1 MGDRLASDVVDVLSE
16 LLQRAQ
22 PTDALVRQIIARGP
36 WSVTYADVPSLSV
49 VATLGGSA
57 CLRLDDGV
65 PRMLA
70 AGDIA
75 LITGVDSYTI
85 ANDPETPA
93 YYVIRDGRKY
103 TVDGDPVEWRE
114 YLAPRTYGDGLPG
127 ATTMVRGAYDLR
139 GGVGDR
145 LLALLPPLAV
155 VSATPNTRP
164 ALDLLTTEVAR
175 EEPGQDAV
183 LRRLLDFVLVL
194 ALRAWCAG
202 PEAAPPSWYHA
213 LTAPGV
219 GDALR
224 LLHEEPAHRWSVAEL
239 AAKVGLSRATFAARF
254 TKLVGQPPLT
264 YLTTWRMTLAADLLR
279 TTTATVAA
287 IAHQVGYEDPFAFS
301 VAFKRTY
308 QQSPTTW
315 RRSVTRER

>member
-1 MGDRLASDVVDVLSE
+1 MDVLSD

-22 PTDALVRQIIARGP
+22 ATDAVVRQMVVTAP

-57 CLRLDDGV
+57 CLRLGDGV
-65 PRMLA
+65 RRTLA

-85 ANDPETPA
+85 ADGPETPA
-93 YYVIRDGRKY
+93 YYVIRDGQKY
-103 TVDGDPVEWRE
+103 TVDGEPVAWRE
-114 YLAPRTYGDGLPG
+114 MLAPRTYGDGLPG

-139 GGVGDR
+139 GEVGR
-145 LLALLPPLAV
+145 RVLALLPPLAV
-155 VSATPNTRP
+155 VSATPRTRP
-164 ALDLLTTEVAR
+164 ALDMLTTEVAR

-194 ALRAWCAG
+194 ALRAWCAS
-202 PEAAPPSWYHA
+202 PDAKLPSWYDA

-224 LLHEEPAHRWSVAEL
+224 LIHEDPAHRWSVAEL

-254 TKLVGQPPLT
+254 TALVGQPPLT
-264 YLTTWRMTLAADLLR
+264 YLTAWRMTLAADLLR
-279 TTTATVAA
+279 TTTATIAA
-287 IAHQVGYEDPFAFS
+287 VAHQVGYEDPFAFT
-301 VAFKRTY
+301 VAFKRTHH
-308 QQSPTTW
+308 QPPTTW
-315 RRSVTRER
+315 RRQG

>member
-1 MGDRLASDVVDVLSE
+1 MVARRRCLCDRLRVDVLSD

-22 PTDALVRQIIARGP
+22 ATDALVRQIIARGP
-36 WSVTYADVPSLSV
+36 WSVTYADAPSLSV

-57 CLRLDDGV
+57 CVRLDDGV
-65 PRMLA
+65 PRTLG

-75 LITGVDSYTI
+75 LITGVGSYTI
-85 ANDPETPA
+85 ADDPETPA

-155 VSATPNTRP
+155 VSATPSTRP
-164 ALDLLTTEVAR
+164 ALDLLTTEIAR

-202 PEAAPPSWYHA
+202 PEALPSWYQA
-213 LTAPGV
+213 LSAPGI

-224 LLHEEPAHRWSVAEL
+224 CIHEDPVHRWSVAEL
-239 AAKVGLSRATFAARF
+239 AATVGLSRATFAARF

-264 YLTTWRMTLAADLLR
+264 YLTQWRMTLAADLLR
-279 TTTATVAA
+279 TTTATVAT

-301 VAFKRTY
+301 VAFKRIY
-308 QQSPTTW
+308 NHPPTAW
-315 RRSVTRER
+315 REK

>member
-1 MGDRLASDVVDVLSE
+1 MDVLSD

-22 PTDALVRQIIARGP
+22 ATDALVRQIIARGP

-65 PRMLA
+65 PRMLQ

-75 LITGVDSYTI
+75 LVTGVGSYMIADS
-85 ANDPETPA
+85 PETPPS
-93 YYVIRDGRKY
+93 YVIRGGQKY
-103 TVDGDPVEWRE
+103 TLDGKPVEWRE

-127 ATTMVRGAYDLR
+127 ATTMVRGAYDLC
-139 GGVGDR
+139 GGAGER

-155 VSATPNTRP
+155 VPATPSTTP

-194 ALRAWCAG
+194 ALRAWCA
-202 PEAAPPSWYHA
+202 ETELPSWYQA
-213 LTAPGV
+213 LSVPGI

-224 LLHEEPAHRWSVAEL
+224 VMHEDPAHHWTVAEL
-239 AAKVGLSRATFAARF
+239 AAKVGLARATFAARF

-264 YLTTWRMTLAADLLR
+264 YLTGWRMTVAADRLR
-279 TTTATVAA
+279 DTTDPVAT
-287 IAHQVGYEDPFAFS
+287 IARQVGYEDPFAFS
-301 VAFKRTY
+301 VAFKRIY
-308 QQSPTTW
+308 KQSPTSW
-315 RRSVTRER
+315 RGGESLH

>member
-1 MGDRLASDVVDVLSE
+1 MDVLSD

-22 PTDALVRQIIARGP
+22 ATDALVRQIIARGP

-57 CLRLDDGV
+57 YLRLDDGV
-65 PRMLA
+65 PTMLA

-85 ANDPETPA
+85 ADDPATPA
-93 YYVIRDGRKY
+93 YYVIRGGQKY
-103 TVDGDPVEWRE
+103 SINGDPVEWRGE

-139 GGVGDR
+139 GDVGR
-145 LLALLPPLAV
+145 RVLALLPPLAV
-155 VSATPNTRP
+155 VSATPQTRP

-194 ALRAWCAG
+194 ALRAWCASS
-202 PEAAPPSWYHA
+202 ELPSWYQA
-213 LTAPGV
+213 LSAPGI

-224 LLHEEPAHRWSVAEL
+224 HLHEDPAHRWSVAEL
-239 AAKVGLSRATFAARF
+239 AAKAGLSRATFAARF
-254 TKLVGQPPLT
+254 TELVGQPPLT
-264 YLTTWRMTLAADLLR
+264 YLTAWRMTLAADLLR
-279 TTTATVAA
+279 TTTATIATVAR
-287 IAHQVGYEDPFAFS
+287 QVGYEDPFAFS

-308 QQSPTTW
+308 NQSPTTW
-315 RRSVTRER
+315 RELVRAGR

>member
-1 MGDRLASDVVDVLSE
+1 MDVLSD

-22 PTDALVRQIIARGP
+22 ATDALVRQIIARGP
-36 WSVTYADVPSLSV
+36 WSVTYADAPSLSV

-65 PRMLA
+65 PRHLA

-75 LITGVDSYTI
+75 LITGVGSYTI
-85 ANDPETPA
+85 ADDPATPA
-93 YYVIRDGRKY
+93 YYVIRGGQKY
-103 TVDGDPVEWRE
+103 TIDGDPVDWQGE

-139 GGVGDR
+139 GDVGR
-145 LLALLPPLAV
+145 RVLALLPPLAV
-155 VSATPNTRP
+155 VSATPQTRP

-194 ALRAWCAG
+194 ALRAWCAS
-202 PEAAPPSWYHA
+202 PEAELPSWYQA

-224 LLHEEPAHRWSVAEL
+224 HLHEDPTHRWSVAEL

-264 YLTTWRMTLAADLLR
+264 YLTAWRMTLAADLLH
-279 TTTATVAA
+279 TTTATIATV
-287 IAHQVGYEDPFAFS
+287 AHQVGYEDPFAFS
-301 VAFKRTY
+301 VAFKRTHH
-308 QQSPTTW
+308 QSPTEW
-315 RRSVTRER
+315 RNNRKD

>member
-1 MGDRLASDVVDVLSE
+1 MDVLSD

-22 PTDALVRQIIARGP
+22 ATDALVRQIIASEP

-49 VATLGGSA
+49 VATLGGNA

-75 LITGVDSYTI
+75 LITGVGSYMI
-85 ANDPETPA
+85 ADDPETPPS
-93 YYVIRDGRKY
+93 YVIRGGRKH
-103 TVDGDPVEWRE
+103 TAGGEPVEWRE

-139 GGVGDR
+139 GGAGERV
-145 LLALLPPLAV
+145 LALLPQLAV

-164 ALDLLTTEVAR
+164 ALDLLTTEIAR

-194 ALRAWCAG
+194 ALRAWCA
-202 PEAAPPSWYHA
+202 EVQLPSWYQA
-213 LTAPGV
+213 LSAQGV

-224 LLHEEPAHRWSVAEL
+224 LMHEDPARRWSVAEL
-239 AAKVGLSRATFAARF
+239 AAEAGLSRATFAARF
-254 TKLVGQPPLT
+254 SKLVGQPPLT
-264 YLTTWRMTLAADLLR
+264 YLTNWRMTLAADRLR
-279 TTTATVAA
+279 TTTDTVATVARE
-287 IAHQVGYEDPFAFS
+287 VGYEDPFAFS
-301 VAFKRTY
+301 VAFKRIY
-308 QQSPTTW
+308 NQPPTTW
-315 RRSVTRER
+315 RTA

>member
-1 MGDRLASDVVDVLSE
+1 MDVLSD

-22 PTDALVRQIIARGP
+22 ATDALVRQVIARPP
-36 WSVTYADVPSLSV
+36 WSVTYADAPSLTV

-57 CLRLDDGV
+57 SLRLDDGV
-65 PRMLA
+65 PRLLA

-75 LITGVDSYTI
+75 LITRVESYTI
-85 ANDPETPA
+85 ADDPSTPA

-103 TVDGDPVEWRE
+103 TIDGDPVEWRE

-127 ATTMVRGAYDLR
+127 ATTMLRGAYELR
-139 GGVGDR
+139 GDAAKR

-155 VSATPNTRP
+155 VPATPQTRP
-164 ALDLLTTEVAR
+164 ALELLTAEVAR

-194 ALRAWCAG
+194 ALRAWCAR
-202 PEAAPPSWYHA
+202 PETELPSWYQA

-224 LLHEEPAHRWSVAEL
+224 LMHEDPARRWTVAEL
-239 AAKVGLSRATFAARF
+239 AAKTGMSRATFAARF
-254 TKLVGQPPLT
+254 TKLVGRPPLT
-264 YLTTWRMTLAADLLR
+264 YLTAWRMTLAADLLR
-279 TTTATVAA
+279 TTDLTIAA
-287 IAHQVGYEDPFAFS
+287 IARQVGYEDPFAFS
-301 VAFKRTY
+301 VAFKRTH
-308 QQSPTTW
+308 QQSPSTW
-315 RRSVTRER
+315 RHRS

>member
-1 MGDRLASDVVDVLSE
+1 MDVLSD

-22 PTDALVRQIIARGP
+22 ANDALVRQIIARGP

-65 PRMLA
+65 PRNLA

-75 LITGVDSYTI
+75 LINGVSSYTI
-85 ANDPETPA
+85 ADDPSTPA
-93 YYVIRDGRKY
+93 YYVIRGGQKY
-103 TVDGDPVEWRE
+103 TIDGDPVEWRE

-127 ATTMVRGAYDLR
+127 ATTMVRGAYELR
-139 GGVGDR
+139 GDVGQR

-155 VSATPNTRP
+155 VSATPQTRP

-194 ALRAWCAG
+194 ALRAWCAS
-202 PEAAPPSWYHA
+202 PEATLPSWYQA

-224 LLHEEPAHRWSVAEL
+224 FIHEDPAHRWSVAEL

-264 YLTTWRMTLAADLLR
+264 YLTAWRMSLAADLLR
-279 TTTATVAA
+279 TTTATIATV
-287 IAHQVGYEDPFAFS
+287 AHQVGYEDPFAFS
-301 VAFKRTY
+301 VAFKRTHH
-308 QQSPTTW
+308 QSPTTW
-315 RRSVTRER
+315 RNQ

>member
-1 MGDRLASDVVDVLSE
+1 MDVLSD

-22 PTDALVRQIIARGP
+22 AKDAVARQMIATAP

-57 CLRLDDGV
+57 CLRLSDDL
-65 PRMLA
+65 RTLA

-85 ANDPETPA
+85 ADSPETPP
-93 YYVIRDGRKY
+93 YYVIRGGRKL
-103 TVDGDPVEWRE
+103 TVDGELVEWHE
-114 YLAPRTYGDGLPG
+114 FLAPRTYGDGLPG

-139 GGVGDR
+139 GAVGQR
-145 LLALLPPLAV
+145 VLALLPPVAV
-155 VSATPNTRP
+155 VSATPQTRP

-194 ALRAWCAG
+194 ALRAWCAS
-202 PEAAPPSWYHA
+202 PEAKLPSWYEA
-213 LTAPGV
+213 LTTAGV

-224 LLHEEPAHRWSVAEL
+224 LIHEDPARRWSVAEL
-239 AAKVGLSRATFAARF
+239 ASKVGLSRATFAARF
-254 TKLVGQPPLT
+254 TTHVGQPPLT
-264 YLTTWRMTLAADLLR
+264 YLTAWRMTLAADLLR
-279 TTTATVAA
+279 TTTATIATV
-287 IAHQVGYEDPFAFS
+287 AHQVGYEDPFAFT
-301 VAFKRTY
+301 VAFKRVHH
-308 QQSPTTW
+308 QPPTTW
-315 RRSVTRER
+315 RNDQG

>member
-1 MGDRLASDVVDVLSE
+1 VDVLSD

-22 PTDALVRQIIARGP
+22 ANDALVRQIIARGP

-65 PRMLA
+65 PRDLA
-70 AGDIA
+70 AGAIA
-75 LITGVDSYTI
+75 LNTGVSSYAI
-85 ANDPETPA
+85 ADDAATPA
-93 YYVIRDGRKY
+93 YYVIRDGQKY
-103 TVDGDPVEWRE
+103 TIDGDPVEGRE

-127 ATTMVRGAYDLR
+127 ATTMVRGAYELR
-139 GGVGDR
+139 GDVGQR

-155 VSATPNTRP
+155 VSATPQTRP

-194 ALRAWCAG
+194 ALRAWCAS
-202 PEAAPPSWYHA
+202 PEATLPSWYQA

-224 LLHEEPAHRWSVAEL
+224 LIHEDPAYRWSVAEL

-264 YLTTWRMTLAADLLR
+264 YLTAWRMSLAADLLR
-279 TTTATVAA
+279 TTTATIATV
-287 IAHQVGYEDPFAFS
+287 AHQVGYEDPFAFS
-301 VAFKRTY
+301 VAFKRTHH
-308 QQSPTTW
+308 QSPTTW
-315 RRSVTRER
+315 RNQED

>member
-1 MGDRLASDVVDVLSE
+1 MDVLSD

-22 PTDALVRQIIARGP
+22 ATDALVRQIIARGP

-65 PRMLA
+65 PRDLA

-75 LITGVDSYTI
+75 LIRGVGSYTI
-85 ANDPETPA
+85 ADDPATPA
-93 YYVIRDGRKY
+93 YYVIRGGQKY
-103 TVDGDPVEWRE
+103 TIDGDPVDWRGE

-139 GGVGDR
+139 GDVAQR
-145 LLALLPPLAV
+145 VLALLPPLAV
-155 VSATPNTRP
+155 VSATPQTRP

-194 ALRAWCAG
+194 ALRAWCAS
-202 PEAAPPSWYHA
+202 PEAKLPSWYQA

-224 LLHEEPAHRWSVAEL
+224 CIHEDPTHRWSVAEL
-239 AAKVGLSRATFAARF
+239 ASKVDLSRATFAARF

-264 YLTTWRMTLAADLLR
+264 YLTAWRMTLAADLLR
-279 TTTATVAA
+279 TTTATIATVAR
-287 IAHQVGYEDPFAFS
+287 QVGYEDPFAFS

-308 QQSPTTW
+308 SQTPTKW
-315 RRSVTRER
+315 RTEGR